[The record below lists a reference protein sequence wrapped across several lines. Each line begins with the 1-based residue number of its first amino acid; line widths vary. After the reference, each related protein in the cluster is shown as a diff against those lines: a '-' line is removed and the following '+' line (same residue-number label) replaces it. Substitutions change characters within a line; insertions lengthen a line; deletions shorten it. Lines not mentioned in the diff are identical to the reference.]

1 MTVYDLLNFRI
12 QKKKK
17 KKRKTNAQVRIKM
30 EVPLLKPKTKERLL
44 IWYFKNPILIA
55 DNSSKHWF

>member
-1 MTVYDLLNFRI
+1 MYPKLDQLHTEA
-12 QKKKK
+12 

-30 EVPLLKPKTKERLL
+30 EVPLLTPKTKERLL